1 MISSFSQLVQLMA
14 FRAITVSLLTGFLWV
29 LTTWMTPP
37 AIALTQIKLFDL
49 SYHECPSEL
58 ATGAVTSG
66 TTMDANCF
74 IVTGKAEN
82 NSGKPVV
89 NADIF
94 GRIYD
99 ANNDSVMQNRTR
111 LGAIEEVPPGISDFE
126 LRISVPANQ
135 PTPLQL
141 KQFKAAGFTGK
152 VRR

>member
-1 MISSFSQLVQLMA
+1 MRFRGWLATVAISCLFWVVSWVFSPTAL
-14 FRAITVSLLTGFLWV
+14 
-29 LTTWMTPP
+29 
-37 AIALTQIKLFDL
+37 ALTQIQLSDI
-49 SYHECPSEL
+49 SYHECPPEL
-58 ATGAVTSG
+58 AEGTVTPG
-66 TTMDANCF
+66 TATAAKCF
-74 IVTGKAEN
+74 LVTGKAEN
-82 NSGKPVV
+82 NSGKLVI

-99 ANNDSVMQNRTR
+99 ANNEPVMQNRTR
-111 LGAIEEVPPGISDFE
+111 LGSIDEVPPGVSDFE